1 MVAWYRFIHDSLA
14 QQLRKL
20 HCSRGPCLRVHAL
33 KLRER
38 ETARRWDEVND
49 NMSDC
54 HGSSHALGC
63 TGPYNCYSVSRTRHP
78 THARTH
84 TDTYTRGRPFN
95 FPSVS
100 RFCAERSGIRL
111 FRVVYLSR
119 MPGLLY
125 GAPSLLACLL
135 RLGLF
140 FSSFFWNLRW
150 ASRDRFASLLLWWG
164 FKLEIICRVMG
175 VRVATLPSLFSV
187 ELNVPLLSFP
197 KRGKTIGISSE
208 IFRILFLS

>member
-14 QQLRKL
+14 QQLRK
-20 HCSRGPCLRVHAL
+20 C
-33 KLRER
+33 
-38 ETARRWDEVND
+38 T
-49 NMSDC
+49 
-54 HGSSHALGC
+54 ALGVPVC
-63 TGPYNCYSVSRTRHP
+63 VYMRLNSVSVKQRADGTRLMTICRTATVPPTRSVVLAHIIVIP
-78 THARTH
+78 SRAPDTHTHARTH

-197 KRGKTIGISSE
+197 KRGKTIA
-208 IFRILFLS
+208 